1 MKASPTKKNIVQSF
15 HECHAVTTRTMNT
28 TWWPWDSHGEIKRFP
43 LGECPI
49 WPAPHHKRFLVVSPW
64 RSLCY
69 HEESRGLTMRFF
81 WSPREIFW
89 WIKIFT
95 YPHQKLPRGLAVR
108 FSLSPQG
115 ISRSHREILL
125 VTTRNLLV
133 NVSKRSWEVAD
144 DEVSS
149 LFFHRLRI
157 CCWLEGQ
164 LSDRSCF
171 EQWKMCGNSM
181 VFFFSLYKDLQFSD
195 SFWMVDAMLAA
206 WPQYLLHL
214 QEVVLPLQL
223 LDTVHLKVNHQ
234 PLHDHL
240 IELWIS

>member
-1 MKASPTKKNIVQSF
+1 MSCSDHEDHEYHVVTMRFSRWGKEISSWWMPNLTCSPPQEV
-15 HECHAVTTRTMNT
+15 
-28 TWWPWDSHGEIKRFP
+28 P
-43 LGECPI
+43 
-49 WPAPHHKRFLVVSPW
+49 
-64 RSLCY
+64 
-69 HEESRGLTMRFF
+69 RGLTVTFL
-81 WSPREIFW
+81 
-89 WIKIFT
+89 
-95 YPHQKLPRGLAVR
+95 LPW
-108 FSLSPQG
+108 G
-115 ISRSHREILL
+115 ISRSHHEILLVTTRNLLVNQNLYLPPPKASSWSRREILL

-133 NVSKRSWEVAD
+133 NVSQRSWEVAD

-171 EQWKMCGNSM
+171 EQWKMCGNTM
-181 VFFFSLYKDLQFSD
+181 VFFLYLYKDLRFSD

-223 LDTVHLKVNHQ
+223 LDTVHLKVHHQ

-240 IELWIS
+240 IELWIF